1 MTTFAVGIDI
11 GGTRIR
17 AAVVAEGGAVL
28 ERVVL
33 DTPHLSQDPRVV
45 EDTLVDAVER
55 LGASY
60 DVAAVGVAA
69 AGWVDRRGEL
79 VVFAPHLSWRNEP
92 LAARLR
98 ERLATHVVVD
108 NDANVSAMAE
118 MALGAGRGSRDILLL
133 TLGTGI
139 GGAYVHDGSL
149 VRGANGLAGEFGHM
163 QVVPDG
169 RRCECGNRGCWEQ
182 YSSGSALVREA
193 RELVMGRSPASTTL
207 RSLVGDDAARLTG
220 PLVTEAARAGDRSAV
235 ELLAEVGEWLGTG
248 IAGLCAALDPE
259 LVIVGGG
266 VSEAGDLLLDP
277 ARRVLAR
284 KLPGRGYRPEPA
296 IVQAALGA
304 EAAMIGAGL
313 LATRSL

>member
-1 MTTFAVGIDI
+1 M
-11 GGTRIR
+11 
-17 AAVVAEGGAVL
+17 
-28 ERVVL
+28 
-33 DTPHLSQDPRVV
+33 
-45 EDTLVDAVER
+45 DAVDR
-55 LGASY
+55 LRASY
-60 DVAAVGVAA
+60 DVTAVGVAA
-69 AGWVDRRGEL
+69 AGWVSRDREYVL
-79 VVFAPHLSWRNEP
+79 FSPHLSWRNEP

-98 ERLATHVVVD
+98 DRLRIPVVVD
-108 NDANVSAMAE
+108 NDANASADAE
-118 MALGAGRGSRDILLL
+118 MLLGAGVGRRDVLCL

-139 GGAYVHDGSL
+139 GGALVHDGVV
-149 VRGANGLAGEFGHM
+149 VRGAHGLAGEFGHM

-193 RELVMGRSPASTTL
+193 RELVTGRSPASTTL
-207 RSLVGDDAARLTG
+207 RSLVGDDAAGLTG

-296 IVQAALGA
+296 IVRAALGA

-313 LATRSL
+313 LATRSF